1 MQDQKLVISDTKAL
15 HNVIVKHLDAFDV
28 ADYFLEY
35 VLHVIL
41 AYTIIRFVSGCVAF
55 SSDPVCLA
63 SREQVV
69 IMLNIASS

>member
-1 MQDQKLVISDTKAL
+1 MIAL
-15 HNVIVKHLDAFDV
+15 HNVIVKHLDVFDV

-35 VLHVIL
+35 VLLHVIL
-41 AYTIIRFVSGCVAF
+41 AYTIIRLVSGCVAF
-55 SSDPVCLA
+55 SSDPACLA